1 MTAVFAIAGLTFREA
16 VRRRFVFA
24 GLLISIA
31 FLIIAIIPIHPR
43 NRLFFS
49 HDEMALL
56 VGQIIASFGG
66 HIAEFFAF
74 LFAIALS
81 AGTISSE
88 IDRGVLAVILPKPI
102 GRWSVYCG
110 KWLGVNLF
118 VLPFLLLWVAIL
130 QFAIF
135 NHIHQT
141 LPNLWRTYLVMTLY
155 PIVFSSLTLF
165 FSSFTSSLL
174 SMVMPLTIASV
185 AWSEGIL
192 KTFGYQFDVESL
204 KLASKVVVYVAPLN
218 PMSRWIEMAL
228 DPTVLIEVEQFMR
241 RPGPVDPPAN
251 LIDLGWIL
259 GYGLIA
265 FAAGLVIFQRRD
277 I

>member
-49 HDEMALL
+49 PDEMALL

-110 KWLGVNLF
+110 
-118 VLPFLLLWVAIL
+118 
-130 QFAIF
+130 
-135 NHIHQT
+135 
-141 LPNLWRTYLVMTLY
+141 
-155 PIVFSSLTLF
+155 
-165 FSSFTSSLL
+165 
-174 SMVMPLTIASV
+174 
-185 AWSEGIL
+185 
-192 KTFGYQFDVESL
+192 
-204 KLASKVVVYVAPLN
+204 
-218 PMSRWIEMAL
+218 
-228 DPTVLIEVEQFMR
+228 
-241 RPGPVDPPAN
+241 
-251 LIDLGWIL
+251 
-259 GYGLIA
+259 
-265 FAAGLVIFQRRD
+265 
-277 I
+277 